1 MADRPFAGLGL
12 ELPVVV
18 GQQGRPGSCPMQ
30 GVGRGRLCR
39 RRRPGPSNGRVHPQ
53 ALADHRIFTQVLG
66 EQTKLLPILDC
77 RKLVEGRLEL
87 ERLIEVARKE
97 RRAVSGFAMDN
108 GAFAKAIE
116 RRSVAALAMTI

>member
-1 MADRPFAGLGL
+1 M
-12 ELPVVV
+12 
-18 GQQGRPGSCPMQ
+18 
-30 GVGRGRLCR
+30 
-39 RRRPGPSNGRVHPQ
+39 
-53 ALADHRIFTQVLG
+53 LG
-66 EQTKLLPILDC
+66 EQTKLLPMLDC